1 MAIAASASIS
11 SSKIVGDDLGPEIVQ
26 GFEADGL
33 DHSAFFEDAADDK
46 KITLIDNGTE
56 SFEHVGHDD
65 EIRKAG
71 FVFQCDED
79 DVVRRHRT
87 LADDDGTGD
96 RDDLSPSQIAAL
108 MRGKNPKLGHVI
120 ADESHRVFADR
131 DADLAKIGIDEL
143 E

>member
-11 SSKIVGDDLGPEIVQ
+11 SKVVGDDLGPEVVQ
-26 GFEADGL
+26 RFEADGL
-33 DHSAFFEDAADDK
+33 QHSAFFEDAADDK
-46 KITLIDNGTE
+46 KITLIDDGTE

-96 RDDLSPSQIAAL
+96 RHDLSPSQIAAL
-108 MRGKNPKLGHVI
+108 VRGKNPKLGHVI
-120 ADESHRVFADR
+120 TNESHRVFADR
-131 DADLAKIGIDEL
+131 DAGLAKIGVN
-143 E
+143 